1 MAVARPK
8 ISIVMPLYN
17 KEREVGRA
25 VKSVLDQNFSDFEL
39 FIINDGST
47 DGGPQVVH
55 QIHDKR
61 IFISDQDKGGVSAAR
76 NRGIEEAKS
85 DLIAFLD
92 ADDEWKPDFLEQ
104 VIRLRSTFPSCHV
117 FATKYLYCSRDG
129 KTRLPT
135 LRGMPEGLWEGVLID
150 YFAIASKS
158 DPPLCT
164 SAVAVTKTAITSV
177 RGFPVGITS
186 GEDLLTWARLALKYS
201 IAYSAEPCSCFWLPN
216 DVSERPGRTPQIP
229 DVVGSELAKL
239 LDENSL
245 GSKKGLAEYI
255 SLWHKM
261 RAVIFISLGENEK
274 ALLEIKKAASYSGM
288 DLRLR
293 LLRTLAYTPR
303 NLSKALIK
311 KLKRKS

>member
-1 MAVARPK
+1 
-8 ISIVMPLYN
+8 
-17 KEREVGRA
+17 
-25 VKSVLDQNFSDFEL
+25 
-39 FIINDGST
+39 
-47 DGGPQVVH
+47 
-55 QIHDKR
+55 
-61 IFISDQDKGGVSAAR
+61 
-76 NRGIEEAKS
+76 
-85 DLIAFLD
+85 
-92 ADDEWKPDFLEQ
+92 
-104 VIRLRSTFPSCHV
+104 
-117 FATKYLYCSRDG
+117 
-129 KTRLPT
+129 
-135 LRGMPEGLWEGVLID
+135 
-150 YFAIASKS
+150 
-158 DPPLCT
+158 
-164 SAVAVTKTAITSV
+164 
-177 RGFPVGITS
+177 
-186 GEDLLTWARLALKYS
+186 
-201 IAYSAEPCSCFWLPN
+201 LPN